1 MRPVTEATDFYTKI
15 YYWMLKFLEYKL
27 VIEDTLKCTYQKR
40 GHLNIYPDGEQ
51 QASMDM
57 TREPLLKWKDQ
68 FSCRLCTN

>member
-1 MRPVTEATDFYTKI
+1 
-15 YYWMLKFLEYKL
+15 MLKFLEYKL

-51 QASMDM
+51 QASMGM

-68 FSCRLCTN
+68 FS